1 MDRITVGIIGFGTVG
16 TGVAKILLQEE
27 KELENRA
34 GLPVKLKYIA
44 DLDTTTDRGIKLP
57 EGMLIPDAN
66 KLIEDPDVNTVVEV
80 IGGENPAQTFIK
92 KALSLG
98 KNVVTSNK
106 EVIAK
111 HFVEFT
117 ELAKA
122 NNCTILY
129 EAAVG
134 GGIPVLHAVRNS
146 LAANRIEKVFGIVNG
161 TTNYIL
167 SKMTSSGADF
177 AATLKEAQKL
187 GYAEAD
193 PKNDVDRQR
202 HSRRQEIRLHNKN
215 GSNRN
220 KSRGF
225 CRT

>member
-66 KLIEDPDVNTVVEV
+66 KLIEDPEVNTVVEV

-122 NNCTILY
+122 NT
-129 EAAVG
+129 G
-134 GGIPVLHAVRNS
+134 
-146 LAANRIEKVFGIVNG
+146 
-161 TTNYIL
+161 
-167 SKMTSSGADF
+167 
-177 AATLKEAQKL
+177 
-187 GYAEAD
+187 
-193 PKNDVDRQR
+193 
-202 HSRRQEIRLHNKN
+202 
-215 GSNRN
+215 
-220 KSRGF
+220 
-225 CRT
+225 